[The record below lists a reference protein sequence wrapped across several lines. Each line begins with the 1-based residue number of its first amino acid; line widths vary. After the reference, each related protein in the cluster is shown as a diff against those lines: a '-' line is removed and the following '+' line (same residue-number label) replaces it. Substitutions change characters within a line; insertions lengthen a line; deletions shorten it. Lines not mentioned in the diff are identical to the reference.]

1 MKIKSEVERANLRFN
16 ILTFLVYMIG
26 IILIGQL
33 FILQIVNGE
42 EYRET
47 SNTRLSRDSKIEAAR
62 GNIMDRSR
70 KCFGFNRYGIF
81 S

>member
-70 KCFGFNRYGIF
+70 KCFSFNRYGIF